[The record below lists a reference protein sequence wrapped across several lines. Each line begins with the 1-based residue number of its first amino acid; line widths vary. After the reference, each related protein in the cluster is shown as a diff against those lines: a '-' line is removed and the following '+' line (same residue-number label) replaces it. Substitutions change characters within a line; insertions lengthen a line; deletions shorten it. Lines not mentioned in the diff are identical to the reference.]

1 MNIKQ
6 GIDDLSI
13 SMIAMRRDL
22 HQHPELAFEEH
33 RTAGIL
39 ADHLE
44 KLGLTVE
51 RGVGGTG
58 LIAELRGAQPG
69 KTVLVRADI
78 DALPI
83 LEATGASYASQT
95 AGKMHACGHD
105 GHASI
110 AAHVASL
117 LVQNREELPGNYR
130 FVFQPAEEIVQ
141 GAVAMLKDRPDLM
154 EGVDACVGLHLWN
167 DKPAGWVGVRSGPV
181 MAAPDAFTVTIHG
194 RGAHAAS
201 PHQGIDPVVIGSHL
215 IAALQSIV
223 SREVNPF
230 DPAVITIATLRAGSG
245 VHNVIPETAELLGTL
260 RTFDLNLRPRLQAR
274 ITEMS
279 ESLARAFGGSAS
291 LKWQYGPPAV
301 SNDARLSDQFV
312 QAVQDIASVEYADQ
326 TMGGDDM
333 AEFLAR
339 KPGVYF
345 FVGSHDKTTGRDRP
359 HHHPGFD
366 IDDERALPLAAE
378 LLAKAAI
385 SFARE

>member
-1 MNIKQ
+1 MNIRQ
-6 GIDDLSI
+6 GIDGLAPG
-13 SMIAMRRDL
+13 MIAMRRDL

-33 RTAGIL
+33 RTAGLL

-44 KLGLTVE
+44 KLGLEVQ

-58 LIAELRGAQPG
+58 LVAELRGTQPG

-83 LEATGASYASQT
+83 LEATGAAYASQT

-117 LVQNREELPGNYR
+117 FVQNRDDLPGNYR

-141 GAVAMLKDRPDLM
+141 GALAMLTARPNLM
-154 EGVDACVGLHLWN
+154 DDIDACVGLHLWN
-167 DKPAGWVGVRSGPV
+167 DKPAGWVGVRPGPV
-181 MAAPDAFTVTIHG
+181 MAAPDIFTVTVHG

-201 PHQGIDPVVIGSHL
+201 PHQGVDPIVIGSHL
-215 IAALQSIV
+215 IAALQSLV
-223 SREVNPF
+223 SREVNPLE
-230 DPAVITIATLRAGSG
+230 PAVITIATLRAGG
-245 VHNVIPETAELLGTL
+245 GAHNIIPESAELRGTL
-260 RTFDLNLRPRLQAR
+260 RTFDTNLRSRLQGR

-279 ESLARAFGGSAS
+279 ESLCKAFGGSAS
-291 LKWQYGPPAV
+291 LEWRYGPPAV
-301 SNDARLSDQFV
+301 ANDAKLSDRFI
-312 QAVQDIASVEYADQ
+312 QAVQDTATVEYADQ

-333 AEFLAR
+333 AEFMTR
-339 KPGVYF
+339 RPGVYF
-345 FVGSHDKTTGRDRP
+345 FVGSNDAATGRDRP

-378 LLAKAAI
+378 FLAKAAI